1 LKRHSTRLKTHLR
14 TLARLGIFI
23 AALTFV
29 LAACSPKKNTFFSR
43 AYNNLTAH
51 YNAWWNGN
59 ESLKEGITDLE
70 RSSKDNFTQLLPVFK
85 LGSKKEL
92 SAITSKADRAIE
104 KASIVIQRHSMVF
117 NKKEHNKWI
126 DDSYLMIGKA
136 YFYKQD
142 YNGAR
147 RTFEFIQN
155 KFKDSPLID
164 ETTLWLALT
173 NVQTAQYAKAE
184 TELGKF
190 KAAMAKTP
198 KPRRLNLFYNKIY
211 AEFFLKQ
218 DKGDFARPYLLTG
231 LQLASKKTDKTRLL
245 YILAQLYQK
254 DGNLAKATEYY
265 KQVVKKNPRYDMV
278 FSALINIAKCF
289 DASSGDSR
297 SIVKTL
303 ERMLDDVK
311 NKEYKDQIY
320 YALSEVYLKQD
331 SLKRG
336 IENLRLSVANSKG
349 NDFQRSHSALTLAD
363 IYFQMPDYQSSQAY
377 YDTALQALPRESP
390 NYDALQTKTKI
401 LTELVQNLVI
411 IQTEDSLQKL
421 ATMPEA
427 ERNKIIDK
435 IIAKLAE
442 EEQKKREM
450 EAARQSDINSVN
462 QLRNDNIGGTNKG
475 GGWYFYNPS
484 AVSFGFTEFT
494 KKWGSRKLEDLWRL
508 SNKQMIEFEEVADG
522 EVLPGDS
529 IAGDSTLA
537 RRSTDPMKRETYI
550 QNLPLTPKAIDES
563 NVKIKEALFN
573 AAFVYREGLKDFPN
587 AAESFESLVERFP
600 DTAQNPNLLISCY
613 QLVTIHQKL
622 ENPDKVEFYKNLILK
637 NYPDTDYAKILTDP
651 DYNQEIERKK
661 NMVSAFYEQSY
672 DAYKS
677 GQYYLALMNCDD
689 ARKKY
694 SADPLMP
701 KFDFLRA
708 LAIAK
713 VDIVDSMVTNLKY
726 VIKKHPNSEVTPRAK
741 KILELLAKSN
751 PDMAQKLDFKNLA
764 VVEPKA
770 ADTLKTIYISNLA
783 DKHYFILKVNS
794 NEVDVNALK
803 IRLSDFNSKEHSL
816 DNYTI
821 SSIMFDATDQLVS
834 VGIMASSEKAMEY
847 YNQIIDNQY
856 IMAGITEKQYAI
868 FVISATNYPLLYQNK
883 DLDKYM
889 LFFNKEYLTGS
900 K

>member
-1 LKRHSTRLKTHLR
+1 MKRHSTRLKTHLR
-14 TLARLGIFI
+14 TLIRFGIFI
-23 AALTFV
+23 AAFSFILV
-29 LAACSPKKNTFFSR
+29 ACSPKKNTFFSR

-59 ESLKEGITDLE
+59 ESLKEGIADLE
-70 RSSKDNFTQLLPVFK
+70 RSSKDNFTQMLPVFK

-92 SAITSKADRAIE
+92 SAINSKADRAIE

-117 NKKEHNKWI
+117 NKKEYNKWI

-155 KFKDSPLID
+155 KYKDSPLID

-190 KAAMAKTP
+190 KASMAKTP

-231 LQLASKKTDKTRLL
+231 LQLAATKTDKTRLL

-254 DGNLAKATEYY
+254 DGNLAQATEYY
-265 KQVVKKNPRYDMV
+265 KRVVKKNPRYDMV

-289 DASSGDSR
+289 DATSGDSR
-297 SIVKTL
+297 SIVGTL
-303 ERMLDDVK
+303 EDMLDDVK

-331 SLKRG
+331 SVNRG
-336 IENLRLSVANSKG
+336 IEYLRLSVAASKG

-363 IYFQMPDYQSSQAY
+363 LYFQKPDYQSSQAY
-377 YDTALQALPRESP
+377 YDTALQALPRENP
-390 NYDALQTKTKI
+390 NYEPLQTKTKI
-401 LTELVQNLVI
+401 LTELVQNLVV

-421 ATMPEA
+421 AAMPEA

-435 IIAKLAE
+435 IIAKIAE
-442 EEQKKREM
+442 EEEKKRQL
-450 EAARQSDINSVN
+450 EAARQNDINSVN
-462 QLRNDNIGGTNKG
+462 QLRNDNIGGMNKG

-484 AVSFGFTEFT
+484 SVSFGFTEFT

-508 SNKQMIEFEEVADG
+508 SNKQIIEFEDLADG
-522 EVLPGDS
+522 EALQGDS
-529 IAGDSTLA
+529 IAGDSALA
-537 RRSTDPMKRETYI
+537 RRSTDPKKRETYI
-550 QNLPLTPKAIDES
+550 QDLPLTPKAIEAS
-563 NVKIKEALFN
+563 NKSIKEALFN
-573 AAFVYREGLKDFPN
+573 AAFIYREGLKDFQN
-587 AAESFESLVERFP
+587 SAASFESLVERFP
-600 DTAQNPNLLISCY
+600 DTAQNPNLLIACY
-613 QLVTIHQKL
+613 QLVLIHQKL
-622 ENPDKVEFYKNLILK
+622 ENPEKVAYYKGIILK
-637 NYPDTDYAKILTDP
+637 DYPDTDYAKILTDP

-661 NMVSAFYEQSY
+661 NLVQSFYEQSY
-672 DAYKS
+672 EAYKA

-694 SADPLMP
+694 SSDPLMP

-726 VIKKHPNSEVTPRAK
+726 VIKKYPTNEVTPRAQ

-751 PDMAQKLDFKNLA
+751 PEMAKKLDLKNIA
-764 VVEPKA
+764 VEEPKTL
-770 ADTLKTIYISNLA
+770 DTLKTIYISNLT

-803 IRLSDFNSKEHSL
+803 IRLSDFNAKEHVL

-821 SSIMFDATDQLVS
+821 SSILFNTTDQLVS

-847 YNQIIDNQY
+847 YDQIIDNQY
-856 IMAGITEKQYAI
+856 ILAGITNQQYTL
-868 FVISATNYPLLYQNK
+868 FVISAVNYPLLYQNK

-889 LFFNKEYLTGS
+889 LFFTKEYLKGR